1 MLSDKDILYI
11 RKQFPILKKKI
22 YKNPLIYLDNAATT
36 QKPIQVINA
45 IKKYYTTINANV
57 HRGAHYLSQIATNA
71 IENSRLKIK
80 NFINARYSEEII
92 FTRNTTEAINLV
104 ALGISN
110 FIKPGD
116 EILISYL
123 EHHSNIVPWQML
135 CERTKTCLKVIPIDK
150 EGTLKWE
157 VFEQLISVNTKIVAI
172 THLSNVLGIN
182 PPVKKFIKKAH
193 TYGAKVLIDGAQAL
207 SHLVID
213 VQNLDA
219 DFYVFSAHKMY
230 GPTGVGVLYG
240 KKNSLEKLLP
250 YQGGGEM
257 IKNVTFEKTIYADIP
272 YKFEAGTPNI
282 EGIVA
287 WSYAID
293 FIENI
298 GMNNIILYEK
308 KLLDYITYMLSK
320 INGIIIY
327 SQYIPRIGIISFNIS
342 DIHPFDIGLI
352 LDRLGIAVRTG
363 HHCAQP
369 IIDFFKI
376 LGTVRISIS
385 IYNTFEEI
393 DYLYKA
399 ILKANKMLKK

>member
-1 MLSDKDILYI
+1 
-11 RKQFPILKKKI
+11 
-22 YKNPLIYLDNAATT
+22 
-36 QKPIQVINA
+36 
-45 IKKYYTTINANV
+45 
-57 HRGAHYLSQIATNA
+57 
-71 IENSRLKIK
+71 
-80 NFINARYSEEII
+80 
-92 FTRNTTEAINLV
+92 
-104 ALGISN
+104 
-110 FIKPGD
+110 
-116 EILISYL
+116 
-123 EHHSNIVPWQML
+123 
-135 CERTKTCLKVIPIDK
+135 
-150 EGTLKWE
+150 
-157 VFEQLISVNTKIVAI
+157 
-172 THLSNVLGIN
+172 
-182 PPVKKFIKKAH
+182 
-193 TYGAKVLIDGAQAL
+193 
-207 SHLVID
+207 
-213 VQNLDA
+213 
-219 DFYVFSAHKMY
+219 MY